1 MERFSSFQLPM
12 SITNFHSLSTNFFFY
27 QLLSVCD
34 MNPFEIQTQD
44 PHSRARTGVIHT
56 AHGDIQTPAYAI
68 VGTHGA
74 VRCVD
79 VGMVRK
85 LQTQVLMVN
94 TYHMWKA
101 LGDAG
106 LKQYNGLHA
115 AMHWE
120 HPIMTDSGG
129 FQVFS
134 MGAARVEGVGKI
146 ARTPERAGRESL
158 TRVSED
164 GVHFTV
170 DGEERYLDAETSM
183 SIQAWLAG
191 DMIFAFDECTSPF
204 ADRAYTQQSMER
216 THRWA
221 QRSLDAHDPK
231 QLLYGIIQG
240 GRFRDLREESAR
252 VISAMGFDG
261 IAIGGS
267 FGDSFGDSKEATYQ
281 ELSWVL
287 PHVDASRPRHLLG
300 IGRIDDIILAVEQG
314 IDTFDCVVPTRE
326 ARHGW
331 LWTRSGVMDIT
342 NARYQSD
349 TSVIDPTCLCPICA
363 GDIKTLRCDLRVLFK
378 TKNPQAG
385 EQATVH
391 NVYFFNQLMTDIR
404 QSINEGVFRQ
414 FKQRVLAQLRTGVKS

>member
-1 MERFSSFQLPM
+1 
-12 SITNFHSLSTNFFFY
+12 
-27 QLLSVCD
+27 
-34 MNPFEIQTQD
+34 MNAFEILKKD
-44 PHSRARTGVIHT
+44 PESRARTGMIHT

-79 VGMVRK
+79 TRMVHD

-94 TYHMWKA
+94 TYHMWQA
-101 LGDAG
+101 LGDTG
-106 LKQYNGLHA
+106 LTKYNGLHA
-115 AMHWE
+115 AMRWE
-120 HPIMTDSGG
+120 YPIMTDSGG

-146 ARTPERAGRESL
+146 ARTPERAGRESH
-158 TRVSED
+158 TRVTEE

-170 DGEERYLDAETSM
+170 DGEEQYLDAEASM
-183 SIQAWLAG
+183 AIQARLGA

-204 ADRAYTQQSMER
+204 ANREYTLQSMER

-221 QRSLDAHDPK
+221 KRSLDAHDPR

-252 VISAMGFDG
+252 VISAMEFDG

-331 LWTRSGVMDIT
+331 LWTRSGVMDMT

-349 TSVIDPTCLCPICA
+349 TLVIDPTCLCPMCA
-363 GDIKTLRCDLRVLFK
+363 GDAPTRRCDLRALFK
-378 TKNPQAG
+378 AKNPQAG
-385 EQATVH
+385 ERSTVH
-391 NVYFFNQLMTDIR
+391 NVYFFFDEL
-404 QSINEGVFRQ
+404 GVGHTGNYKLVIYTSLRGAKRRGNPF
-414 FKQRVLAQLRTGVKS
+414 VL